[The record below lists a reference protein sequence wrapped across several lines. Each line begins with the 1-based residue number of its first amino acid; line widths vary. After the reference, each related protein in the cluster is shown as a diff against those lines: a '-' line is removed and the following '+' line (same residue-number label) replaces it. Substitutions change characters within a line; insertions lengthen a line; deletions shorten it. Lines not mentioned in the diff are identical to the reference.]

1 MMLRRY
7 EKIISS
13 NVFRDFF
20 FTQVKKNFYA
30 SVFRTKIKK
39 NHLSRSLLLK
49 SFLSWLMPL

>member
-13 NVFRDFF
+13 NDFRDFF
-20 FTQVKKNFYA
+20 FIQVKKNFYA

-39 NHLSRSLLLK
+39 DHLSRSLLLK

>member
-13 NVFRDFF
+13 NDFRDFF

-30 SVFRTKIKK
+30 SVFRTKINK